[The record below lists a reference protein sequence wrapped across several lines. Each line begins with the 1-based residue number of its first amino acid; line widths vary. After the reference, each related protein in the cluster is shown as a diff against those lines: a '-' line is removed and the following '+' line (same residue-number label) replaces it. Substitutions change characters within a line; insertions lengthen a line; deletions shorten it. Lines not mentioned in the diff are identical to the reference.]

1 MPACTP
7 SARPIAPAISWNT
20 RTVRLKASN
29 VATSFLK
36 GSTIR
41 ADQCADKAAS
51 FAGQLH
57 AYREALAA
65 QGLAVRETWIHF
77 PLSAIMAD
85 VV

>member
-1 MPACTP
+1 
-7 SARPIAPAISWNT
+7 
-20 RTVRLKASN
+20 
-29 VATSFLK
+29 LK